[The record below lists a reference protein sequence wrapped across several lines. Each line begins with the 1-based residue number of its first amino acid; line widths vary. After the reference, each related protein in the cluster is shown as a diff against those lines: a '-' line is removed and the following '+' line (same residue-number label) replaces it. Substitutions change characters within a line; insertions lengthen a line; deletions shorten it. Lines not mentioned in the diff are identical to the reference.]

1 MSLKNIASK
10 KIFLV
15 LLILLS
21 SIVIFYNFP
30 RIPKYLFFDEVEFAR
45 LALSL
50 QNHGYI
56 PYSEMATGHTTL
68 YFYILLFSMKIF
80 GISTFAL
87 RLPSAIFGILSV
99 IIFYKISRFLFENK
113 KYHIPFIVTILFF
126 SLRWYI
132 NFARFSF
139 EATFLLFLELS
150 SIFFFFQFLRKK
162 KYLSIILS
170 AIFAGLAFDS
180 YYPGRIFFAL
190 PLFFLLLNYR
200 KYLIP
205 YIVTFIIIISP
216 LVFYFFTHA
225 DQRLEQQLYFSNKK
239 LSINQKLGI
248 FSENVIKTA
257 LMFDVKGDMNGR
269 HNYTGKPALNPI
281 IGLFFIAGLFLAIK
295 NFNNFYNKFFL
306 IYFLISLFPTLLTYP
321 SENPNMLRT
330 FTVIP
335 SIAYFAGN
343 TINYLIN
350 LKMNR
355 KKLLIGFITV
365 LLMMSIIYE
374 LRTYFV
380 YQPAVFEDDAFKVKK
395 ELRFA
400 L

>member
-1 MSLKNIASK
+1 MSLKNIVSK
-10 KIFLV
+10 NTLPF

-21 SIVIFYNFP
+21 TVIIFYNFP
-30 RIPKYLFFDEVEFAR
+30 KIPKYLFFDEVEFTK

-50 QNHGYI
+50 QNHTYI
-56 PYSEMATGHTTL
+56 PYSELATGHATL
-68 YFYILLFSMKIF
+68 YFYILSFSMKIF

-87 RLPSAIFGILSV
+87 RLPSAIFGIFSV
-99 IIFYKISRFLFENK
+99 IVFYLISKSSFENK
-113 KYHIPFIVTILFF
+113 KYLIPLIVTLLFF
-126 SLRWYI
+126 TLRWYI

-139 EATFLLFLELS
+139 EATFLLFLELTSIYFFFIFLKKKSFS
-150 SIFFFFQFLRKK
+150 SIV
-162 KYLSIILS
+162 LSG
-170 AIFAGLAFDS
+170 IFAGLAFNS
-180 YYPGRIFFAL
+180 YYPGRIFFVL

-200 KYLIP
+200 KHVIP
-205 YIVTFIIIISP
+205 FIVTFIIIISP
-216 LVFYFFTHA
+216 LIFYFFTHT

-239 LSINQKLGI
+239 LSINQKMGI

-257 LMFDVKGDMNGR
+257 FMFDVKGDMNGR

-281 IGLFFIAGLFLAIK
+281 MGLFFIAGLFLTIK

-306 IYFLISLFPTLLTYP
+306 IYFFISLFPTLLTYP

-335 SIAYFAGN
+335 SIAYFTGN
-343 TINYLIN
+343 TINYLLKLKIN
-350 LKMNR
+350 R
-355 KKLLIGFITV
+355 RKLLIGFITV
-365 LLMMSIIYE
+365 LLAISIIYE